1 MLVIPIQEET
11 LPLIAAINGGVP
23 PLIEKDRHTSFI
35 YHGEDTPNEIVESEL
50 IGFIMSMGPEFE
62 AVETRFLYRA

>member
-23 PLIEKDRHTSFI
+23 PLIEEDRHTSFI

-50 IGFIMSMGPEFE
+50 IGFIMISGGELQV
-62 AVETRFLYRA
+62 VETRFLYRE

>member
-11 LPLIAAINGGVP
+11 LPLIAAINGGIT

-50 IGFIMSMGPEFE
+50 IGFIMTVGGELQ